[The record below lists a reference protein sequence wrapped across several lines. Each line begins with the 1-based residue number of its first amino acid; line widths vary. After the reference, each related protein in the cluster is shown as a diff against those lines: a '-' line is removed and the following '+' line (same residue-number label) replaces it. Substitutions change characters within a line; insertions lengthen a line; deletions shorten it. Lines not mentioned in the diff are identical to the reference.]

1 VCTRPLEA
9 PVVGA
14 YVWGLSDR
22 DVESLL
28 AEAGLGHISKSAET
42 DLRRDWETRH
52 RDRSWA
58 DMREHVREGWDET
71 LRLREEQLVASKERV
86 RTGQVEIGK
95 RVVEEKKTMEVP
107 VTREEVVVERRPVN
121 RPSDTP
127 VGADADRTIEVPVT
141 EERVDVEKRTVVR
154 EEIGVKKQVRQET
167 VPISGTVRR
176 EEAVIE
182 KKGDVPMAGQG
193 AGVARRTWESEAPH
207 FRQHWQSDLGSKG
220 RWEEYEPYYRYGF
233 DQYNSGPWSGRPWR
247 EVEPELRRDWSV
259 SHSNQSWDV
268 ASNPIEHA
276 WHHLNGTPHTHTR

>member
-220 RWEEYEPYYRYGF
+220 
-233 DQYNSGPWSGRPWR
+233 
-247 EVEPELRRDWSV
+247 
-259 SHSNQSWDV
+259 
-268 ASNPIEHA
+268 
-276 WHHLNGTPHTHTR
+276 